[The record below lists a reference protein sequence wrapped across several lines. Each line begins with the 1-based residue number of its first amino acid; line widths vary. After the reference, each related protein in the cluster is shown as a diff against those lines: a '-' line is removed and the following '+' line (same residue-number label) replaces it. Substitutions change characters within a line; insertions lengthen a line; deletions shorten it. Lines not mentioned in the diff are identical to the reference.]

1 MDTLPIKIE
10 GNLYKDYSDSLKA
23 EIDLLKEKEEESWR
37 IALDMYMFSL
47 RYIRSIYNL
56 YKINPL

>member
-1 MDTLPIKIE
+1 MDTLPFVFK

-37 IALDMYMFSL
+37 IALDMFMFSD
-47 RYIRSIYNL
+47 RKSVV
-56 YKINPL
+56 